1 MSAIVNYMLIEESGS
16 FPELLVQQ
24 VQEAIKEGWEPIGGV
39 AVVMDTYTT
48 KLYQAMV
55 KRQPA

>member
-1 MSAIVNYMLIEESGS
+1 MNMQTCKNISVNVQKLIN
-16 FPELLVQQ
+16 
-24 VQEAIKEGWEPIGGV
+24 IGGV

>member
-1 MSAIVNYMLIEESGS
+1 MIVNYMLIEESGS

-24 VQEAIKEGWEPIGGV
+24 VQEAIKEGWEPIGGI
-39 AVVMDTYTT
+39 AVVMDTTT

-55 KRQPA
+55 MRQPAQR